1 MLYGHEIQWFK
12 TSLQVQKL
20 ENDNIWSN
28 VQLRLARPFQ
38 LVGCKS
44 EAKKGLMR
52 LEAIP

>member
-1 MLYGHEIQWFK
+1 MLYGHQMQWFK

-28 VQLRLARPFQ
+28 VQLRLARLFP
-38 LVGCKS
+38 LVGCKF

-52 LEAIP
+52 LEATQ